1 MHNYKELRVWQQ
13 AIKLA
18 TDVYRST
25 EIFPREEKFG
35 LTSQIQRSAVSIPSN
50 IAEGAG
56 RNGGAEFKLFLSYAA
71 GSSCELETQLIIA
84 KELKYITEELANELI
99 LKSTEIQKMIYGLLK
114 SLN

>member
-50 IAEGAG
+50 IPEGAG
-56 RNGGAEFKLFLSYAA
+56 RNGGAEFKLFLGYAA

-99 LKSTEIQKMIYGLLK
+99 LKSTEIQKMIYCLLK